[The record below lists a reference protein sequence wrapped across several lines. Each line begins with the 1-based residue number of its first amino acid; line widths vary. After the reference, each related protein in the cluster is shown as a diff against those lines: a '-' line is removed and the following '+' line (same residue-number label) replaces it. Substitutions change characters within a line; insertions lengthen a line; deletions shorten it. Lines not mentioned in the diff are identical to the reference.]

1 MTKHE
6 SFIILKV
13 FKVKV
18 VFIFHF
24 DHFLDLGFGTIVDG
38 ATGGCS
44 MDKKKILG
52 KTSLVHG
59 VKTPSKS
66 QEVFVDRNFPFKWRV
81 CKTLGWQIWKSTKK
95 LRICIEKEEKTMYS
109 NFYGLQFHRPLKYK
123 ELDHCGLN
131 EVNFI
136 QTTK

>member
-6 SFIILKV
+6 SFIILKG

-44 MDKKKILG
+44 MDKKNSGQNQLCSIV
-52 KTSLVHG
+52 S
-59 VKTPSKS
+59 KTPSKS
-66 QEVFVDRNFPFKWRV
+66 QEVFVDGNFPFK
-81 CKTLGWQIWKSTKK
+81 
-95 LRICIEKEEKTMYS
+95 
-109 NFYGLQFHRPLKYK
+109 
-123 ELDHCGLN
+123 
-131 EVNFI
+131 
-136 QTTK
+136 

>member
-1 MTKHE
+1 MITDMKKVRFVFKLKLFLTKHE

-44 MDKKKILG
+44 MDKKKFWA
-52 KTSLVHG
+52 KPVWFNS
-59 VKTPSKS
+59 VKNTF
-66 QEVFVDRNFPFKWRV
+66 EVPGGFR
-81 CKTLGWQIWKSTKK
+81 
-95 LRICIEKEEKTMYS
+95 
-109 NFYGLQFHRPLKYK
+109 
-123 ELDHCGLN
+123 
-131 EVNFI
+131 
-136 QTTK
+136 